1 MGVAWRGPTYPTI
14 PHMGRFC
21 GLDDLE
27 TTSLP
32 NYDNEP
38 IDSPNPSKRALSWLQ
53 GVNSRSG
60 DGSSEG
66 PSVDID
72 LFLEM
77 VATRGAD
84 AARKAKDVT
93 FTARCATSSHRI
105 RRPDR

>member
-14 PHMGRFC
+14 PHMARFC

-32 NYDNEP
+32 IYDNEP
-38 IDSPNPSKRALSWLQ
+38 IDGIDPPREALTWFR
-53 GVNSRSG
+53 GVNSRAGHPSSG
-60 DGSSEG
+60 G

-84 AARKAKDVT
+84 AA
-93 FTARCATSSHRI
+93 
-105 RRPDR
+105 